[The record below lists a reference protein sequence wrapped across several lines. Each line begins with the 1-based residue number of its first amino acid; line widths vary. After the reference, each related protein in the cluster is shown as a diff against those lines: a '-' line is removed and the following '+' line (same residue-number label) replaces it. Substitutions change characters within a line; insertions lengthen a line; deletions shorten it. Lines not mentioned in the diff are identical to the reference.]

1 MKIRLIY
8 LLVFIPVFFLSACSQ
23 GSPESTRVVAE
34 INGFKLT
41 QAEYLGQLTAEL
53 EFERDFKLTNE
64 AKKEFLEQI
73 IRRELLIQEA
83 QRQKLDRQKKFVKAI
98 ERYWESTLI
107 RDLLEI
113 KGEQVGKTVIVS
125 QADAASKYE
134 QMKAAGEDLPP
145 FPEIRSRIVDE
156 LREEKK
162 SLMLTQWIDGLRK
175 DAKVEI
181 DDELLFKD

>member
-8 LLVFIPVFFLSACSQ
+8 LLVFIPVFFLPACSQ
-23 GSPESTRVVAE
+23 GSPESNLVVAK

-41 QAEYLGQLTAEL
+41 QAEYLGQLSAEL
-53 EFERDFKLTNE
+53 EFDRDFKLTDE

-83 QRQKLDRQKKFVKAI
+83 QRLKLDRQKKFVRAI
-98 ERYWESTLI
+98 ERHWESTLI

-113 KGEQVGKTVIVS
+113 KGGQVGQTVVVS
-125 QADAASKYE
+125 QANATSRYE
-134 QMKAAGEDLPP
+134 QMKAAGENLPP

-181 DDELLFKD
+181 DDALLLKD